1 MRIKINELTTK
12 ELNKLTM
19 NKEMQ
24 IYLIWLALVVVWNFG
39 YPTALPIYDVAAAIF
54 LSIIAKMLNSYRN

>member
-1 MRIKINELTTK
+1 
-12 ELNKLTM
+12 M

-24 IYLIWLALVVVWNFG
+24 IYLIWLVLVVLWNFG